1 MENNIN
7 MVDLARD
14 LCGFDD
20 DSWHITND
28 KDAEFI
34 LREMKKDADECARVC
49 ALAEEMVAYYAEQ
62 AKAEQEKTEKK
73 NAYRLHLLEEYFNTV
88 EHRSTKTEDSYR
100 LVSGVLKFKRPSEK
114 IVPDED
120 ALAEAYPDFVESK
133 ARLMWGDLKK
143 RLTII
148 DGNVFDSETGEYVA
162 GASVEEVPGKFSV
175 RFRE

>member
-1 MENNIN
+1 MSDFN
-7 MVDLARD
+7 MIDFARD
-14 LCGFDD
+14 LCGIED
-20 DSWHITND
+20 DSWHIKND

-49 ALAEEMVAYYAEQ
+49 ALAEEMAAYYAEQ
-62 AKAEQEKTEKK
+62 AKAEQDKTEKK

-88 EHRSTKTEDSYR
+88 EHRATKTEDSYR

-114 IVPDED
+114 IVPDEA
-120 ALAEAYPDFVESK
+120 ALAETYPDFVETK
-133 ARLMWGDLKK
+133 TRLMWGDLKK

-148 DGNVFDSETGEYVA
+148 DGNVFDSDTGEYVA

-175 RFRE
+175 KFRE

>member
-14 LCGFDD
+14 LCGFEN
-20 DSWHITND
+20 DSWHIKND

-34 LREMKKDADECARVC
+34 LREMKKDEDECARVC
-49 ALAEEMVAYYAEQ
+49 ALADQMIAYYNEQ
-62 AKAEQEKTEKK
+62 AAAERTKTEKK
-73 NAYRLHLLEEYFNTV
+73 NAYRMHLLEEYFNTV

-114 IVPDED
+114 IVPDET
-120 ALAEAYPDFVESK
+120 ALAEAYPDFVETK
-133 ARLMWGDLKK
+133 TRLMWGDLKK

-148 DGNVFDSETGEYVA
+148 DGNVFDSDTGEYVA

-175 RFRE
+175 KFRE